1 MVVGN
6 FYGAALAF
14 AKISVL
20 FFYLQVFEKP
30 SFKILVYPTAGFVGC
45 YAIAGVLIIVF
56 SCNPVAASWDLKL
69 AALPTQFASIDQR
82 HILRRPRSISVQTLL
97 LLPLYEIWKLQMR
110 LRQRLTLMAIFGVGF
125 ASVASIQEDCGAR
138 D

>member
-1 MVVGN
+1 
-6 FYGAALAF
+6 
-14 AKISVL
+14 
-20 FFYLQVFEKP
+20 LQVFEKP

-69 AALPTQFASIDQR
+69 AALPTAVCVS
-82 HILRRPRSISVQTLL
+82 RPAAYLAQAAFNISSDIFVI